1 MKQWMPRNL
10 TYLTFVFA
18 ALGLWLPTALV
29 ADIIVLKNGRRI
41 KAHYVQEEETQVT
54 YSTAA
59 GELSL
64 PKSLIDRV
72 IKEDGPSPGALPA
85 PSLGDHPLFPLPGED
100 AFATDGQPSS
110 STLKNGRIDFD
121 YLAKVEDNLLR
132 NPNPQAE
139 EVFVRTYNEVIAFLV
154 ERGSMA
160 EASNRARHA
169 AALAP
174 GNLPLAI
181 NLGVLLARQQRY
193 SDAVAHL
200 QPAATKFSDSP
211 EIYMLL
217 GSAYYYT
224 EKMDQA
230 IKAWTRSLEL
240 NENPAVRK
248 ALERAQKERSV
259 EGNYRQASSG
269 HFLIKYEGAE
279 RRALGRDILQT
290 LEKHYRDLI
299 RELNYDPPET
309 IIVILYPNQ
318 TFGDLTRTPGWVG
331 ALNDGKLRI
340 PVSGLSSVTGELSRV
355 LKHELAH
362 SFVQQITQGRCPVWL
377 NEGVAQLVEGASS
390 ARSGG
395 LLSRAYSER
404 RFLPLERLEKS
415 FMGLSPQEAS
425 LAYAE
430 SLAAAEYLR
439 DTYGFS
445 TIVRMLKRIPTSPS
459 FSALLQSSLRTDYDG
474 LENAVARFVAHRY
487 GS

>member
-1 MKQWMPRNL
+1 MIGKL
-10 TYLTFVFA
+10 TYAPVAFV

-29 ADIIVLKNGRRI
+29 ADTIVLKNGRRI
-41 KAHYVQEEETQVT
+41 KADHVYEEDTRVT
-54 YSTAA
+54 YWTAA

-72 IKEDGPSPGALPA
+72 IKEEGPSPGALAA
-85 PSLGDHPLFPLPGED
+85 PPLSNDLLSPLPGED
-100 AFATDGQPSS
+100 ASATDGQASS
-110 STLKNGRIDFD
+110 SALKNGRINFD
-121 YLAKVEDNLLR
+121 YLAKVENDLLR

-139 EVFVRTYNEVIAFLV
+139 EKFVKTYYEVTAFLLKQ
-154 ERGSMA
+154 GSLG
-160 EASNRARHA
+160 EASDRARHA
-169 AALAP
+169 AALLP
-174 GNLPLAI
+174 RSLPLAI
-181 NLGVLLARQQRY
+181 NLGVLLTRRQRF
-193 SDAVAHL
+193 SEAIAHL
-200 QPAATKFSDSP
+200 QPAAKKISDSP
-211 EIYMLL
+211 EIFMLL

-230 IKAWTRSLEL
+230 VQAWTRSLDL
-240 NENPAVRK
+240 KENPAVRE
-248 ALERAQKERSV
+248 ALQRAQKERSV
-259 EGNYRQASSG
+259 DGNYRQSSSG
-269 HFLIKYEGAE
+269 HFLIKYEGAQGQ
-279 RRALGRDILQT
+279 ALGRDILQT
-290 LEKHYRDLI
+290 LERHYRDLI
-299 RELNYDPPET
+299 RELDYDPPET
-309 IIVILYPNQ
+309 IVVILYPNQ

-395 LLSRAYSER
+395 LLSRAYSEH

-459 FSALLQSSLRTDYDG
+459 FSALLQSSLRTGYDD
-474 LENAVARFVAHRY
+474 LEIAVARFVARRY
-487 GS
+487 GL

>member
-1 MKQWMPRNL
+1 
-10 TYLTFVFA
+10 
-18 ALGLWLPTALV
+18 
-29 ADIIVLKNGRRI
+29 
-41 KAHYVQEEETQVT
+41 
-54 YSTAA
+54 
-59 GELSL
+59 
-64 PKSLIDRV
+64 
-72 IKEDGPSPGALPA
+72 
-85 PSLGDHPLFPLPGED
+85 
-100 AFATDGQPSS
+100 
-110 STLKNGRIDFD
+110 
-121 YLAKVEDNLLR
+121 
-132 NPNPQAE
+132 
-139 EVFVRTYNEVIAFLV
+139 
-154 ERGSMA
+154 
-160 EASNRARHA
+160 
-169 AALAP
+169 
-174 GNLPLAI
+174 
-181 NLGVLLARQQRY
+181 
-193 SDAVAHL
+193 
-200 QPAATKFSDSP
+200 
-211 EIYMLL
+211 MLL

-224 EKMDQA
+224 EKMEQA

-240 NENPAVRK
+240 NENPTVRK

-259 EGNYRQASSG
+259 EGNYRQSSSG

-290 LEKHYRDLI
+290 LERHYRDLI
-299 RELNYDPPET
+299 RKLNYDPPET
-309 IIVILYPNQ
+309 IVVILYPNQ

-459 FSALLQSSLRTDYDG
+459 FSALLQSSLRTGYDD
-474 LENAVARFVAHRY
+474 LEIAVARFVARRY
-487 GS
+487 GL

>member
-1 MKQWMPRNL
+1 MIRKL
-10 TYLTFVFA
+10 TYATVAFA
-18 ALGLWLPTALV
+18 ALGLGLSTALV
-29 ADIIVLKNGRRI
+29 ADTIVLKNGRRI
-41 KAHYVQEEETQVT
+41 KAGHVYEEETQVT
-54 YSTAA
+54 YWTAA

-72 IKEDGPSPGALPA
+72 IKEDAPVPGAPGALTA
-85 PSLGDHPLFPLPGED
+85 PSLGDDLLSPLPGED
-100 AFATDGQPSS
+100 ASATDGQSS
-110 STLKNGRIDFD
+110 RSALKNGRINFD
-121 YLAKVEDNLLR
+121 YLAKVENDLLR

-139 EVFVRTYNEVIAFLV
+139 KEFVKTFNEVTAFLV
-154 ERGSMA
+154 EQGSLG
-160 EASNRARHA
+160 EARKRARHA
-169 AALAP
+169 AALVP
-174 GNLPLAI
+174 RSLPLAI
-181 NLGVLLARQQRY
+181 NLGVLLTRQRRY

-211 EIYMLL
+211 EIFMLL

-230 IKAWTRSLEL
+230 VKAWTRSLDL
-240 NENPAVRK
+240 KENPTVRE
-248 ALERAQKERSV
+248 ALERAKKERSV
-259 EGNYRQASSG
+259 DQNYRQSSSG
-269 HFLIKYEGAE
+269 HFLVKYEGAQ

-290 LEKHYRDLI
+290 LERHYRDLI
-299 RELNYDPPET
+299 RELDYDPPEI

-377 NEGVAQLVEGASS
+377 NEGVAQLIEGDSTV
-390 ARSGG
+390 RSGG

-404 RFLPLERLEKS
+404 QFLPLERLEES

-459 FSALLQSSLRTDYDG
+459 FSALLQSSLRISYDD
-474 LENAVARFVAHRY
+474 LENAVARFVARRY
-487 GS
+487 GF